1 MLDSCRQHP
10 GEVVTDHEHYK
21 CIQEA
26 VKTAEQRPQLR
37 RAPVFHPDRLP
48 YKTLLSFFRIWRKLY
63 LFSPVQVC
71 ISRQFVVDYSESYA
85 SADAIT
91 HI

>member
-1 MLDSCRQHP
+1 MNIVCTTIFI
-10 GEVVTDHEHYK
+10 V
-21 CIQEA
+21 
-26 VKTAEQRPQLR
+26 
-37 RAPVFHPDRLP
+37 
-48 YKTLLSFFRIWRKLY
+48 WRNLY